1 MEPNGYRFPTAHSA
15 ERKPYGTVEAQAL
28 TRVFISDCEGPISK
42 NDNAFEV
49 TARFV
54 PDGDKLF
61 TLISKYDDVLADV
74 LKRPDY
80 SAGSTLKLILPFLK
94 AYSVTDKQM
103 EEFSAQNLILI
114 ANSEDTLRHVQSVAS
129 AFIVSTSY
137 EHYIKALCKG
147 IDFPYANTYCTKFNL
162 DKYAIN
168 EQEEMRL
175 KELAKEIVQMPMIAM
190 PPKATKMEDF
200 SVADRET
207 IGRLDTIFWREIA
220 GMRVGELFSEVTTVG
235 GSQKAA
241 AIEDAVAKLGVLL
254 EDVMYV
260 GDSITDV
267 EALQLVRQNGGLTVS
282 FNGNSYAVR
291 NAEIAVLS
299 ANSIVTAVIAD
310 VFCRLGKQ
318 AALKLV
324 EKWNLQALELSGVVR
339 LALLDHLFT
348 FYPEALPEVQIVTAE
363 NMESIVAE
371 SSEFRK
377 RVRGEAIGKLG

>member
-1 MEPNGYRFPTAHSA
+1 M
-15 ERKPYGTVEAQAL
+15 K
-28 TRVFISDCEGPISK
+28 RVFISDCEGPISK
-42 NDNAFEV
+42 NDNAYEI

-54 PDGDKLF
+54 PDGNRLF

-74 LKRPDY
+74 LKKPGY

-94 AYSVTDKQM
+94 AYGVTDRQM
-103 EEFSAQNLILI
+103 EDFSAQNLLLI
-114 ANSEDTLRHVQSVAS
+114 ANSKDTLQHVSGVAS

-137 EHYIKALCKG
+137 EHYIKALCKAL
-147 IDFPYANTYCTKFNL
+147 DFPYANTYCTKLSL
-162 DKYAIN
+162 DKYAIT
-168 EQEEMRL
+168 EQEKTRL

-190 PPKATKMEDF
+190 PPKAKSVEDF
-200 SVADRET
+200 SAADQET
-207 IGRLDTIFWREIA
+207 IRRLDTIFWSEIA
-220 GMRVGELFSEVTTVG
+220 DMKLGRVFSEVTTVG

-241 AIEDAVAKLGVLL
+241 AIEDAVSKLSVPL

-267 EALQLVRQNGGLTVS
+267 EAFKLVRANGGLTVS

-310 VFCRLGKQ
+310 VFCRQGKQ
-318 AALKLV
+318 AALNLV
-324 EKWNLQALELSGVVR
+324 ENWNLQVLERSGVVS
-339 LALLDHLFT
+339 LSLLDHLFT
-348 FYPEALPEVQIVTAE
+348 LYPQTLPKIQIVTGE
-363 NMESIVAE
+363 NMKQQAEE